1 MLNTDDEPIDIII
14 ESDVENEED
23 EDDVNEDDVNE
34 DDDKK
39 DDLNDDQDVD
49 ENEDIE
55 DEDEDEDDEDDEMF
69 ANDEDD
75 DTNTDE
81 KEVVVITN
89 NINNEFSDS
98 DEDDED
104 DGMDDDYLQKLDG
117 EMSENVISDYHHEL
131 KTHNSEEIELM
142 CKIVRD
148 INGVIIDPL
157 HRTLPFITRY
167 ERARSIGERA
177 KQIESGAKPFTDIKD
192 NIIDA
197 YLIALKEFEEK
208 KIPFIIRRPLPSGG
222 SEYWRMKDLEII
234 N

>member
-14 ESDVENEED
+14 ESDVDNEEDED

-34 DDDKK
+34 DDEDKK
-39 DDLNDDQDVD
+39 DDMIDDPDVD

-55 DEDEDEDDEDDEMF
+55 DIEDIEDDDEDEDEDD
-69 ANDEDD
+69 
-75 DTNTDE
+75 DTIADE
-81 KEVVVITN
+81 KEVVVMTN

-98 DEDDED
+98 DEDDDD
-104 DGMDDDYLQKLDG
+104 DGMDDGYLQKLDG

>member
-14 ESDVENEED
+14 ESDVDNEEDED

-34 DDDKK
+34 DDEDKK
-39 DDLNDDQDVD
+39 DDMIDDPDVD

-55 DEDEDEDDEDDEMF
+55 DIEDIEDDDEDEDEDD
-69 ANDEDD
+69 
-75 DTNTDE
+75 DTIADE
-81 KEVVVITN
+81 KEVVVMTN

-98 DEDDED
+98 DEDDDD